1 MATIYGKG
9 PPRSPTRGHTISQ
22 LRGLRASNY
31 HNPDTG
37 TELHA
42 EEADAHLAGME
53 QAHADRGSLHKINQL
68 MKIKTRSRNR
78 PMLTGDL
85 VFRYIHGH
93 TVAFQKTSEPF
104 L

>member
-1 MATIYGKG
+1 MAQIYGKG

-42 EEADAHLAGME
+42 EEADAHLSQME
-53 QAHADRGSLHKINQL
+53 QVQADKGSLHHINKL
-68 MKIKTRSRNR
+68 LKIKSRSRNR
-78 PMLTGDL
+78 PMLTGPL
-85 VFRYIHGH
+85 VFRNIHGH
-93 TVAFQKTSEPF
+93 VVAFKKTETPF